1 MEAGGRAGPG
11 FSIRLRGALRA
22 DGLEDITGDGGVR
35 KEVLRPSSGE
45 PVPPDATVA
54 VKYSGYL
61 EDMEEPFCTYQTK
74 GFPRLMKLGV
84 DITLLG
90 LEIGLLTMKKG
101 EVARFIFTPN
111 YAYGKQGCLPLIP
124 KNATVLFIV
133 ELIDFI
139 DSAESDVFF
148 ALAPEQRATF
158 PLQKVLKVAK
168 VEREFGNYLFRQQ
181 SFEGAKDR
189 YKKAYSILSCSS
201 SSEAEQHQ
209 IDASKLLVLLNLS
222 VVYLKLERPAQAL
235 IYGKK
240 ALEIDEGSVKALFR
254 CGQACLRMLEF
265 EKARD
270 FLVRAQHREPFNQEI
285 NDELKKLA
293 CCYKDYLNNEKER
306 CFRMFAA
313 FNSSSKQK

>member
-1 MEAGGRAGPG
+1 MEAGGREVEAGGKAGPG
-11 FSIRLRGALRA
+11 FSTRLSDALRA
-22 DGLEDITGDGGVR
+22 DGLEDVTGDGGIR
-35 KEVLRPSSGE
+35 KEVLRPGSGE
-45 PVPPDATVA
+45 LVPPDATVA

-61 EDMEEPFCTYQTK
+61 EGMEEPFCTYQTK

-101 EVARFIFTPN
+101 ELARFIFTPN

-139 DSAESDVFF
+139 DSADSDTFF
-148 ALAPEQRATF
+148 ALAPFELKFWYFFVQEQRAIF

-168 VEREFGNYLFRQQ
+168 VEREFGNYLFHKQC
-181 SFEGAKDR
+181 FEDAKDR
-189 YKKAYSILSCSS
+189 YKRAYSILSCSS
-201 SSEAEQHQ
+201 KSEAEQRQ

-222 VVYLKLERPAQAL
+222 IAYLKLERPAQAL
-235 IYGKK
+235 MYGEK
-240 ALEIDEGSVKALFR
+240 ALEIDEGNVKALFR

-265 EKARD
+265 EKSRD
-270 FLVRAQHREPFNQEI
+270 FLVRAQHREPFNQDI
-285 NDELKKLA
+285 NDELKKL
-293 CCYKDYLNNEKER
+293 ER
-306 CFRMFAA
+306 
-313 FNSSSKQK
+313 